1 MPEIITLLSCL
12 RETQDKLVIKQL
24 SRVIL
29 AMLMMTGRVTMLG
42 LSRWGEAGCS
52 YRTIQ
57 RLFASSI
64 DWSKLMWQFFWN
76 ELYCP
81 GQTYV
86 LIGDKTVVSKAGKVT
101 YGLDRFFSSTQS
113 RPIKGLCFQVLALG
127 SVEGNWS
134 VPVDVMQVVRSEE
147 EKAATAKRKAKQKQA
162 KLVPTQAETR
172 KPAGR
177 KKGSKNKDKV
187 NVPLSPELTRLQAAV
202 LRVMGFAAKCMNVRH
217 LVLDGE
223 YGHNAVAQMAKHCL
237 LDIISKMRH
246 DAALFLPYTG
256 AYAGRGQHRKYGD
269 KLNFDQLP
277 ESALKATCCQDGLE
291 TRTYQLQAWH
301 KEFPTLL
308 NVVILVKTNLDTHQR
323 AHVILFSTDLA
334 LAANKITQL
343 YALRFQIEFNFRDAK
358 QFWGLEDFMNV
369 DPIPVLNAASLSLFM
384 TAISARLLRDF
395 RQHSPAAGVLDLKAV
410 FRGQR
415 YANEALKFLP
425 QFPEPFL
432 LSQIL
437 AAVTNLGRIHPQFEP
452 AMPA

>member
-12 RETQDKLVIKQL
+12 NETQDKLVIKQL
-24 SRVIL
+24 SRVIV
-29 AMLMMTGRVTMLG
+29 AMLVMTGRVTMLG
-42 LSRWGEAGCS
+42 MSRWGEAGCS

-64 DWSKLMWQFFWN
+64 DWSKVMWQFFWN

-127 SVEGNWS
+127 SVEGNWCI
-134 VPVDVMQVVRSEE
+134 PVDVMQVVRSEE
-147 EKAATAKRKAKQKQA
+147 ERAATAKRKAKRAQSKTKSA
-162 KLVPTQAETR
+162 KAETR

-202 LRVMGFAAKCMNVRH
+202 LRVLGFTAKCLSVRH

-223 YGHNAVAQMAKHCL
+223 YGHNAVAQMAKHSQ

-246 DAALFLPYTG
+246 DAALYLPYTG
-256 AYAGRGQHRKYGD
+256 AYAGRGAHRKYGD
-269 KLNFDQLP
+269 KLNMDQLP
-277 ESALKATCCQDGLE
+277 ESALKATCCEGGIE
-291 TRTYQLQAWH
+291 TRTYQLQVWH
-301 KEFPTLL
+301 TEFPTLL
-308 NVVILVKTNLDTHQR
+308 NVVVLVKINLDTLRR

-334 LAANKITQL
+334 LSADKITQL
-343 YALRFQIEFNFRDAK
+343 YSLRFQIEFNFRDAK

-369 DPIPVLNAASLSLFM
+369 EPIPVLNAASLSLFM

-395 RQHSPAAGVLDLKAV
+395 RQHSPDAGVLDLKAV

-415 YANEALKFLP
+415 YAHEALKCLP
-425 QFPEPFL
+425 QFPQPFL

-437 AAVTNLGRIHPQFEP
+437 AAVTNLGRIHPHLDP
-452 AMPA
+452 AMPV